1 MIIVLGWSIAYLKG
15 IQIDFPQ
22 IIVRDDRFVARSP
35 NDFSCSLGSSQ
46 RTNKEENLKSQE
58 VIITSNA
65 KKQWKVKKKIS
76 DIMSYIGSSLPLR
89 LHPILSKSPSFTNLL
104 QVISILSWS
113 LLTFTNQA
121 LPQALI
127 NLIFFVLPSH
137 CWIFKIIKI
146 CCLCLHND

>member
-65 KKQWKVKKKIS
+65 KKQWKVKKKKKP
-76 DIMSYIGSSLPLR
+76 GE
-89 LHPILSKSPSFTNLL
+89 N
-104 QVISILSWS
+104 
-113 LLTFTNQA
+113 A
-121 LPQALI
+121 
-127 NLIFFVLPSH
+127 
-137 CWIFKIIKI
+137 
-146 CCLCLHND
+146 

>member
-65 KKQWKVKKKIS
+65 KKQWKVKKK
-76 DIMSYIGSSLPLR
+76 
-89 LHPILSKSPSFTNLL
+89 KK
-104 QVISILSWS
+104 
-113 LLTFTNQA
+113 
-121 LPQALI
+121 PQAKLEDSAPTDGF
-127 NLIFFVLPSH
+127 LSL
-137 CWIFKIIKI
+137 WIFKDYSTIKAMKSTQKQARTQRET
-146 CCLCLHND
+146 

>member
-1 MIIVLGWSIAYLKG
+1 MKLSKETFNQKRMIIVLGWSIAYLKG

-65 KKQWKVKKKIS
+65 KKQWKVKKKKKPGEACIEVVVDEHLARS
-76 DIMSYIGSSLPLR
+76 LGLRLTLLGENREIGASLDPAFGVPRALAVPHQNHPLR
-89 LHPILSKSPSFTNLL
+89 RPY
-104 QVISILSWS
+104 QRE
-113 LLTFTNQA
+113 
-121 LPQALI
+121 
-127 NLIFFVLPSH
+127 
-137 CWIFKIIKI
+137 
-146 CCLCLHND
+146 